1 MIMAQQQL
9 ISVTLLSLLAACG
22 GSGSSDNNDTSSF
35 SLQVSDAPVDSVQK
49 VCIAIAGLQLNDSND
64 KPLASWSPLDLLPT
78 SNDDDCLPTGYSI
91 PTDGDGHP
99 RFLYLD
105 LLHSQSGDSF
115 ALLSN
120 QSISAGDYQQ
130 LRLQVEDGR
139 SEALDG
145 PASHPSSYV
154 LDDAGNTLP
163 LEVPSSELKL
173 HGFNAPA
180 DGVASFQL
188 EFNLRHAMVLPGHG
202 NYYKL
207 KPNGVSLLEVA
218 TLTTL
223 QGQVSANL
231 CDGNLDHAGV
241 YLYPARNGSDLPYL
255 GLNSDAASGGPVLT
269 SLLQPATDTTPASY
283 RLDYVSAGSY
293 DLQLVCNASEDE
305 VADSGSSDFIPT
317 IGSSQLGISVDP
329 AVENPQTIDL
339 TDAPLL

>member
-1 MIMAQQQL
+1 MAQQQL
-9 ISVTLLSLLAACG
+9 ICVALLSLLAACG
-22 GSGSSDNNDTSSF
+22 GSDSSGSSGSSSF
-35 SLQVSDAPVDSVQK
+35 SLQISDAPVDGAQK

-64 KPLASWSPLDLLPT
+64 SALASWSPLDLLPT
-78 SNDDDCLPTGYSI
+78 NKDDGCLPTGYSI
-91 PTDGDGHP
+91 PTDSNGNP

-105 LLHSQSGDSF
+105 LLHYQSGDRF

-120 QSISAGDYQQ
+120 QSITAGDYQQ

-139 SEALDG
+139 SQMLDG

-223 QGQVSANL
+223 QGQVSASL

-241 YLYPARNGSDLPYL
+241 YLYPARDGSDLAYL
-255 GLNSDAASGGPVLT
+255 GLNSEVASGGPVLT
-269 SLLQPATDTTPASY
+269 SLLQAATDTTPASY
-283 RLDYVSAGSY
+283 RLDYVSAGRY
-293 DLQLVCNASEDE
+293 DLQLVCNAGEDE
-305 VADSGSSDFIPT
+305 VLDSGSSDFIPT
-317 IGSSQLGISVDP
+317 LGSSQLGISVDP
-329 AVENPQTIDL
+329 AVANPQVIDL
-339 TDAPLL
+339 TEAPAI

>member
-1 MIMAQQQL
+1 MAQQQL
-9 ISVTLLSLLAACG
+9 ACAALLSLLAACG
-22 GSGSSDNNDTSSF
+22 GSDSSQDGSSSF
-35 SLQVSDAPVDSVQK
+35 SLQISDAPVDSVQK
-49 VCIAIAGLQLNDSND
+49 VCIAIAGLQLNGSND
-64 KPLASWSPLDLLPT
+64 SALASWSPLDLLPT
-78 SNDDDCLPTGYSI
+78 DNDDGCLPTGYSI
-91 PTDGDGHP
+91 PTDSDGNP

-105 LLHSQSGDSF
+105 LLHYQSGDSF

-120 QSISAGDYQQ
+120 QSITAGDYQQ

-139 SEALDG
+139 SETLDG
-145 PASHPSSYV
+145 PADHPSSYV
-154 LDDAGNTLP
+154 LDNEGNTLP

-223 QGQVSANL
+223 QGQVSASL
-231 CDGNLDHAGV
+231 CAGNLDHAGV
-241 YLYPARNGSDLPYL
+241 YLYPARDGSDLAYL
-255 GLNSDAASGGPVLT
+255 GLNSEVASGGPVLT
-269 SLLQPATDTTPASY
+269 SLLQAATDTTPASY
-283 RLDYVSAGSY
+283 RLDYVSAGRY
-293 DLQLVCNASEDE
+293 DLQLVCNAGEDE
-305 VADSGSSDFIPT
+305 VLDSGSSDFIPT

-329 AVENPQTIDL
+329 AVANPQVIDL
-339 TDAPLL
+339 TEASAI